1 MVHRS
6 MRWPGSDS
14 LNFAVSERFHR
25 SSSAFTACTPVTE
38 ERVSHRIDA
47 GQGAPWS
54 TSLVQVGTGVL
65 GTCHL
70 PSCLRRAKRAGR
82 QDSIGF
88 HAAHRGVASAFDSRR
103 HHQFSAPSASR
114 LTQTALDGAAGFASA
129 LRSDHI
135 DEWHQLKRNL
145 FNCLRL

>member
-82 QDSIGF
+82 QDRS
-88 HAAHRGVASAFDSRR
+88 DSMR
-103 HHQFSAPSASR
+103 HIV
-114 LTQTALDGAAGFASA
+114 A
-129 LRSDHI
+129 LRPRSIPAASTNFLQHLHCRSAEDA
-135 DEWHQLKRNL
+135 LKAAVVMASSCKEQNL
-145 FNCLRL
+145 LACSRAGEEA